1 MRRKAESVLVAIML
15 LTRVLQKKIGRRF
28 CHRPFLVCE
37 MMKGRKQKSSA
48 RCVELFYVAHEI
60 YYRTRMS
67 IPQSDAV
74 VRTLSCEP

>member
-1 MRRKAESVLVAIML
+1 MRRKAESALVAIML

-28 CHRPFLVCE
+28 CHRPFIVCE
-37 MMKGRKQKSSA
+37 MMKGRKQKSSTHRA
-48 RCVELFYVAHEI
+48 ELFYVAQEI

-67 IPQSDAV
+67 IPQSGIV